1 MCVHNE
7 TKRNLVMILL
17 ANIYRKSCCLDN
29 FYALN
34 LVIIISSFKSH
45 KYFNAYLNKLSKT
58 FNFNTKGVSCIK
70 IVQEY
75 YKVIL
80 VRIPA
85 ISLAAFIKLQICPC
99 CVFQNPS
106 FFSSSNP
113 NFFHLSLLL
122 KFF

>member
-80 VRIPA
+80 VRIPVN
-85 ISLAAFIKLQICPC
+85 IPC
-99 CVFQNPS
+99 CLHKIANLP
-106 FFSSSNP
+106 
-113 NFFHLSLLL
+113 LLCL
-122 KFF
+122 PKPLFLLFL